1 MVRLVCSGSLYTGGP
16 TQNRMNQSSNP
27 DSHSPPPEGLLET
40 VWTDQG
46 QGSSR
51 TPDTL
56 WTLVVT
62 PAAQGSVEHL
72 ELLFRTYK
80 AAVCNL
86 IRRHRSGLGS
96 EAIEDLYQEFVLVC
110 LRRDFLVKVHRS
122 KGRFR
127 HFLWTCVRRFLI
139 DEADRAQ
146 RRPEAHAGIQV
157 DNGVGDE
164 QGLQIPDD
172 DSAEWLGIDEAWALK
187 LESIGVQKVGQQLQE
202 KGLSED
208 ICRSMLERLMAC
220 QDEDKSLK
228 DEARRL
234 GIPEAR
240 YNNIFYP
247 MREVYLKT
255 IRKELGGQV
264 EASELHEEFNHFI
277 RVLTRIRRRKAA
289 V

>member
-1 MVRLVCSGSLYTGGP
+1 
-16 TQNRMNQSSNP
+16 MNEASIP
-27 DSHSPPPEGLLET
+27 HPHSP
-40 VWTDQG
+40 
-46 QGSSR
+46 SSAALAEPGR
-51 TPDTL
+51 GAPLTPDTF
-56 WTLVVT
+56 WTLMVT

-72 ELLFRTYK
+72 EVLFRTYK

-86 IRRHRSGLGS
+86 IRQHRLGLAPEG
-96 EAIEDLYQEFVLVC
+96 IEDLYQEFVLVC
-110 LRRDFLVKVHRS
+110 LRRDFLVNVHRS

-139 DEADRAQ
+139 DEADRSQ

-157 DNGVGDE
+157 DNGVGEE
-164 QGLQIPDD
+164 QGLQIPDN

-187 LESIGVQKVGQQLQE
+187 LESIGVQKVGQQLEE

-208 ICRSMLERLMAC
+208 IRRSMLKRLSAC
-220 QDEDKSLK
+220 QDEDLSLK

-264 EASELHEEFNHFI
+264 DASDLHDEFNHFI
-277 RVLTRIRRRKAA
+277 RVLTRVRRRKAT

>member
-1 MVRLVCSGSLYTGGP
+1 MNEDSSQHPQGP
-16 TQNRMNQSSNP
+16 LS
-27 DSHSPPPEGLLET
+27 EGLSEA
-40 VWTDQG
+40 VWSDDG

-51 TPDTL
+51 VRDTL

-62 PAAQGSVEHL
+62 PAAQGSIEHL

-86 IRRHRSGLGS
+86 IRQHRFGMNPEG
-96 EAIEDLYQEFVLVC
+96 IEDLYQEFVLVC
-110 LRRDFLVKVHRS
+110 LRREFLVKVHRS

-139 DEADRAQ
+139 DDADRVR
-146 RRPEAHAGIQV
+146 RRPEAQAVVQV
-157 DNGVGDE
+157 DNGVGEE

-172 DSAEWLGIDEAWALK
+172 DSAEWLVLDEAWALK
-187 LESIGVQKVGQQLQE
+187 LESVGVQKVGRQLEE

-208 ICRSMLERLMAC
+208 IRRSMLERLMAR
-220 QDEDKSLK
+220 QDDGKSLK

-240 YNNIFYP
+240 YNNLFYP
-247 MREVYLKT
+247 IREVYLKT
-255 IRKELGGQV
+255 IQKELEGQV
-264 EASELHEEFNHFI
+264 DAGDLRDEFNHFI
-277 RVLTRIRRRKAA
+277 RVLSRVRRRKTK

>member
-1 MVRLVCSGSLYTGGP
+1 MNEPSISHPHGPPSEGPSGTALAENG
-16 TQNRMNQSSNP
+16 RV
-27 DSHSPPPEGLLET
+27 SP
-40 VWTDQG
+40 
-46 QGSSR
+46 R

-72 ELLFRTYK
+72 EVLFRTYK

-86 IRRHRSGLGS
+86 IRQHRCGLAPEG
-96 EAIEDLYQEFVLVC
+96 IEDLYQEFVLVC

-127 HFLWTCVRRFLI
+127 HFLWTCVRRLLI
-139 DEADRAQ
+139 DEADRGQ

-157 DNGVGDE
+157 DNGVGEE
-164 QGLQIPDD
+164 QGLQIPND

-187 LESIGVQKVGQQLQE
+187 LESIGLQMVDRQLE
-202 KGLSED
+202 DKGLSED
-208 ICRSMLERLMAC
+208 IRRSMLKRLSAC
-220 QDEDKSLK
+220 QDEDLSLK

-234 GIPEAR
+234 GIPETR

-264 EASELHEEFNHFI
+264 DASDLHGEFNHFI
-277 RVLTRIRRRKAA
+277 RVLTRVRRRKVA
-289 V
+289 VG

>member
-1 MVRLVCSGSLYTGGP
+1 MNEASIPHPHGP
-16 TQNRMNQSSNP
+16 PS
-27 DSHSPPPEGLLET
+27 EGLSGAAFTEP
-40 VWTDQG
+40 G
-46 QGSSR
+46 RGSPL

-72 ELLFRTYK
+72 EALFRTYK

-86 IRRHRSGLGS
+86 IRQHRFGLAPEG
-96 EAIEDLYQEFVLVC
+96 IEDLYQEFVLVC

-146 RRPEAHAGIQV
+146 RRPEAHAKIQV
-157 DNGVGDE
+157 DNGVGAE
-164 QGLQIPDD
+164 QGLQIPDG
-172 DSAEWLGIDEAWALK
+172 DSDEWFGLDEAWALK
-187 LESIGVQKVGQQLQE
+187 LESIGVQKVGQQLEE

-208 ICRSMLERLMAC
+208 IRRSMLERLMTR

-247 MREVYLKT
+247 MREVYKKT
-255 IRKELGGQV
+255 IRKELGSQV
-264 EASELHEEFNHFI
+264 QSGDLQDEFDHFI
-277 RVLTRIRRRKAA
+277 RVLSRIRHREAR
-289 V
+289 VDG

>member
-1 MVRLVCSGSLYTGGP
+1 
-16 TQNRMNQSSNP
+16 
-27 DSHSPPPEGLLET
+27 
-40 VWTDQG
+40 
-46 QGSSR
+46 
-51 TPDTL
+51 
-56 WTLVVT
+56 
-62 PAAQGSVEHL
+62 L

-80 AAVCNL
+80 AVVCNI
-86 IRRHRSGLGS
+86 IRRHRSRLGA
-96 EAIEDLYQEFVLVC
+96 EAIEELYQEFILVC

-127 HFLWTCVRRFLI
+127 YFLKTCVRRFLI

-146 RRPEAHAGIQV
+146 RRPEAHAGIRV
-157 DNGVGDE
+157 DNGVGEE

-187 LESIGVQKVGQQLQE
+187 LESIGLQMVDRQLE
-202 KGLSED
+202 DKGLSED
-208 ICRSMLERLMAC
+208 IRRSMLARLMAC
-220 QDEDKSLK
+220 QDEGSSLK

-240 YNNIFYP
+240 YNNLFYP

-264 EASELHEEFNHFI
+264 DASDLNDEFNHFI
-277 RVLTRIRRRKAA
+277 NVLTRVRRKNAA

>member
-1 MVRLVCSGSLYTGGP
+1 M
-16 TQNRMNQSSNP
+16 
-27 DSHSPPPEGLLET
+27 
-40 VWTDQG
+40 
-46 QGSSR
+46 
-51 TPDTL
+51 
-56 WTLVVT
+56 VT

-72 ELLFRTYK
+72 EVLFRTYK

-86 IRRHRSGLGS
+86 IRQQRLGLAPEG
-96 EAIEDLYQEFVLVC
+96 IEDLYQEFVLVC
-110 LRRDFLVKVHRS
+110 LRRDFLVNVHRS

-146 RRPEAHAGIQV
+146 RRPEAYAGIQV
-157 DNGVGDE
+157 DNGVGEE
-164 QGLQIPDD
+164 QGLQIPND

-187 LESIGVQKVGQQLQE
+187 LESIGVQKVGQLLEE

-208 ICRSMLERLMAC
+208 IRRSMLKRLSAC
-220 QDEDKSLK
+220 QDEDLSLK

-264 EASELHEEFNHFI
+264 DASDLHDEFNHFI
-277 RVLTRIRRRKAA
+277 RVLTRVRRRKAA

>member
-1 MVRLVCSGSLYTGGP
+1 MGGA
-16 TQNRMNQSSNP
+16 TENVMTDDSISNP
-27 DSHSPPPEGLLET
+27 KNSPSEGLSDPNW
-40 VWTDQG
+40 VDQVS
-46 QGSSR
+46 GSSR

-62 PAAQGSVEHL
+62 PAAQGSLEHL
-72 ELLFRTYK
+72 EVLFRTYK

-86 IRRHRSGLGS
+86 IRQHRLGLSPEG
-96 EAIEDLYQEFVLVC
+96 IEDLYQEFVLVC

-157 DNGVGDE
+157 DNGVGAE
-164 QGLQIPDD
+164 PGIQIPDG
-172 DSAEWLGIDEAWALK
+172 DSDEWLGLDEAWALK
-187 LESIGVQKVGQQLQE
+187 LESIGVQKVGQQLEE

-208 ICRSMLERLMAC
+208 IRRSMLERLMAC

-234 GIPEAR
+234 GIPETR

-247 MREVYLKT
+247 MREVYMKT
-255 IRKELGGQV
+255 IRKELGSQV
-264 EASELHEEFNHFI
+264 QSGDLQDEFDHFI
-277 RVLTRIRRRKAA
+277 RVLSRIRRREARG
-289 V
+289 